1 MAYLTYLIDH
11 YHSFPSTVTFL
22 HSHRDGWPGGWHT
35 DATGYDN
42 VISLQT
48 LNVSYVQDAGYA
60 NLRCLH
66 IPGCPDEIQPFR
78 DPLDPDRD
86 AEHAM
91 LEAWSFIFGH
101 TSAVPRTIGA
111 ACCSQFAVSRTKS
124 WHDPYRSTE
133 GFANGSCRRLCQTM
147 PVEECWN
154 IFGISFLGAML
165 FSKSY
170 NPPITGT
177 MLTWSS
183 CPPLYTCYCNV
194 YGKC

>member
-1 MAYLTYLIDH
+1 MDEPNGAFHVPKNKGREAMAYLTYLIDH

-78 DPLDPDRD
+78 DPLDSDRD

-101 TSAVPRTIGA
+101 TSAVPQTISA
-111 ACCSQFAVSRTKS
+111 ACCSQFAVSRDQILARSLQEYRRIREWLLQTPLS
-124 WHDPYRSTE
+124 DDASGRVLEYLWHI
-133 GFANGSCRRLCQTM
+133 
-147 PVEECWN
+147 
-154 IFGISFLGAML
+154 IFGRDA
-165 FSKSY
+165 
-170 NPPITGT
+170 
-177 MLTWSS
+177 
-183 CPPLYTCYCNV
+183 V
-194 YGKC
+194 Q